1 VSREQKL
8 LVFARYVLPGL
19 IVIGGIVPMLVS
31 DSSSAFHGG
40 MGIVGAGI
48 AVFLLS
54 FFYRVGASGEVER
67 DAEDEARAYFDQ
79 HGRWPDDDEGL
90 PGNV

>member
-1 VSREQKL
+1 MTRERKL
-8 LVFARYVLPGL
+8 LVFARYVLPAL

-31 DSSSAFHGG
+31 DSNSAFHGG
-40 MGIVGAGI
+40 MGIVAAGI

-54 FFYRVGASGEVER
+54 FFYRVGASGDVER
-67 DAEDEARAYFDQ
+67 DAEDEARAYFDR

-90 PGNV
+90 PGKP